1 MRSLY
6 GDDEALTDEGKKYS
20 EQIKKAIRP
29 ILEHAT
35 AHDVR
40 LWDFVLLVSQAVSL
54 DVAFRIAQRR
64 FNKENK
70 RVP

>member
-1 MRSLY
+1 MERLI
-6 GDDEALTDEGKKYS
+6 ELT
-20 EQIKKAIRP
+20 
-29 ILEHAT
+29 
-35 AHDVR
+35 
-40 LWDFVLLVSQAVSL
+40 VLLVSQAVSL